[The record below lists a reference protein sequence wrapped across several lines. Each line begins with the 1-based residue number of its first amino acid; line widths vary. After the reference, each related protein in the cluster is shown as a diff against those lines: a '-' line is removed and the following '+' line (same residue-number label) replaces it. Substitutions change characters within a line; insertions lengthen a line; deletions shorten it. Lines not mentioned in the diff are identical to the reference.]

1 MPHVD
6 RLKLKHNQVLRNEP
20 DINEESSAEDL
31 DRIYQGGKE
40 SDAGTDIASEVDSNL
55 ETLRSG
61 RIRKMP
67 SWFSDYVVY

>member
-1 MPHVD
+1 MVHVD
-6 RLKLKHNQVLRNEP
+6 QVLRNEP

-40 SDAGTDIASEVDSNL
+40 SDTGTDLASEVDSNL

-61 RIRKMP
+61 RIRKSP